1 MLHKNQTAMS
11 VIGAGR
17 VGSTLAMLSYRAGY
31 RIASVISHK
40 KNSARILACLV
51 KCKIYSNSL
60 FDIHPATRI
69 ILIAVPED
77 DILGIAKEISKL
89 AHIDCS
95 KLTVFHTSGSLTSDA
110 LLPLRLKGA
119 ITFSLH
125 PNQTFSQISTL
136 AHQLAQMQKVTYGF
150 EGDKET
156 IPFARRLVKDFYGNI
171 VIISK
176 EEKILYH
183 IACVFASNYSVALL
197 GAIDDLVKY
206 IGGGITLEH
215 FKPIVRT
222 SIENAFEQT
231 PKMALTGPI
240 ARGSSKVIAHHLL
253 ELRKTDKPMALLYQ
267 QIGLQALKM
276 AEMGKSI
283 TPKVAKQIRHILES

>member
-1 MLHKNQTAMS
+1 MLPKNQTVMS

-31 RIASVISHK
+31 RIVSVISQK
-40 KNSARILACLV
+40 KNSARNLARFV
-51 KCKIYSNSL
+51 KCRKYSNSL
-60 FDIHPATRI
+60 SDIHPATRI
-69 ILIAVPED
+69 ILIAVPEE
-77 DILGIAKEISKL
+77 DIFRIAKEISKL
-89 AHIDCS
+89 AHLDFS
-95 KLTVFHTSGSLTSDA
+95 KLIVFHTSGSLTSDA
-110 LLPLRLKGA
+110 LLPLHLKGA
-119 ITFSLH
+119 LTFSLH
-125 PNQTFSQISTL
+125 PNQSFSKISPL
-136 AHQLAQMQKVTYGF
+136 AHQLAQMHNVMYGY
-150 EGDKET
+150 EGNKET
-156 IPFARRLVKDFYGNI
+156 IPFARQLVKAFYGNL
-171 VIISK
+171 VIILK

-183 IACVFASNYSVALL
+183 IACVFASNYSIALL

-206 IGGGITLEH
+206 IGGGIKLEH
-215 FKPIVRT
+215 FMPIVRT
-222 SIENAFEQT
+222 SIENAFHQT